1 MIEIILLRVFIV
13 IAMLG
18 IASYYDL
25 KSREVNDMIWIV
37 FGASG
42 AFLYLFDVPV
52 LSHMALV
59 GISLGILVPA
69 FCWVLRLCGGA
80 DVLCIIA
87 LSVILPA
94 YNDIPV
100 AIVVLIIVAVISAV
114 YVITV
119 NVYKNTKSIILN
131 RTLFSEINESVY
143 KKLVAFFIIHQRTKN
158 EKHGFPADVVVD
170 GKRKF
175 VFRHNPDIEKFGN
188 GKYVITTVPLMPFLM
203 ISLILFIII
212 TSLLYNYPKI

>member
-1 MIEIILLRVFIV
+1 
-13 IAMLG
+13 MLG
-18 IASYYDL
+18 IASHYDL
-25 KSREVNDMIWIV
+25 KSREVNDIVWIV
-37 FGASG
+37 FGTSG
-42 AFLYLFDVPV
+42 AFLYLFDVPI
-52 LSHMALV
+52 LSHITLV
-59 GISLGILVPA
+59 GISLGILTSI

-100 AIVVLIIVAVISAV
+100 AIIVLVIASAMSAT
-114 YVITV
+114 YVIAF

-131 RTLFSEINESVY
+131 KTLFSEINESVY

-158 EKHGFPADVVVD
+158 EKYGFPADLVVD

-175 VFRHNPDIEKFGN
+175 VFRHNPDTEKFGN
-188 GKYVITTVPLMPFLM
+188 GKYVMTAVPLVPFLM
-203 ISLILFIII
+203 IGLVFFI
-212 TSLLYNYPKI
+212 TVTTLLYNYPKI

>member
-1 MIEIILLRVFIV
+1 
-13 IAMLG
+13 MLG

-25 KSREVNDMIWIV
+25 RSREVNDIIWIV

-42 AFLYLFDVPV
+42 AFLYLFDVPI
-52 LSHMALV
+52 LSHITLV
-59 GISLGILVPA
+59 GISLGILVSI

-94 YNDIPV
+94 HNDIPV
-100 AIVVLIIVAVISAV
+100 AIVVLGIVSVMAAA

-131 RTLFSEINESVY
+131 KTLFSEINESVY
-143 KKLVAFFIIHQRTKN
+143 RKLAAFFIIHQRTKN
-158 EKHGFPADVVVD
+158 EKYGFPADAIVD

-175 VFRHNPDIEKFGN
+175 AFRHDPDTEKFGN
-188 GKYVITTVPLMPFLM
+188 GKYVMTTVPLMPFLM
-203 ISLILFIII
+203 ISLVFFIII
-212 TSLLYNYPKI
+212 TSLFHYPKI

>member
-1 MIEIILLRVFIV
+1 
-13 IAMLG
+13 MLCV
-18 IASYYDL
+18 ASYYDL
-25 KSREVNDMIWIV
+25 RSREVNDKVWIV

-42 AFLYLFDVPV
+42 AFLYLFDVPI
-52 LSHMALV
+52 LSHMTLV
-59 GISLGILVPA
+59 GISLGILTSI

-100 AIVVLIIVAVISAV
+100 AIVVLVIASAMSAA

-119 NVYKNTKSIILN
+119 NVYKNAKSIILN
-131 RTLFSEINESVY
+131 KTLFSEINESVY

-158 EKHGFPADVVVD
+158 EKYGFPADLVVD

-175 VFRHNPDIEKFGN
+175 VFRHSPDTEKFGN
-188 GKYVITTVPLMPFLM
+188 GKYVMSAVPLMPFLM
-203 ISLILFIII
+203 ISLVFFIIMM
-212 TSLLYNYPKI
+212 SLLHNYPEI